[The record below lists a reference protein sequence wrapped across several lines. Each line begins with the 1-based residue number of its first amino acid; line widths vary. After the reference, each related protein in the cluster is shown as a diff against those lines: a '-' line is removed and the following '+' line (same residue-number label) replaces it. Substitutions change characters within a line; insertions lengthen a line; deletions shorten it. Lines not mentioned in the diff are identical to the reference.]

1 VGRRL
6 SVSQLDLVAGRARA
20 AKAFPLLLGEQLI
33 SKRLISKRQELRQ
46 IKNKLLHN
54 ANSWAKGIEY
64 KEAYRGYC
72 LPIFFLPNHRAL
84 EIARDVKAQLTGK
97 KHERQEFKQRR
108 RKVCA
113 AQAARDRAELYKIEK
128 EKIQQKRAPIAAEK
142 GALPD
147 FVIIGAKKCGTTF
160 LYDLLI
166 EHPHVE
172 SAAQKELH
180 YFDRYFDQGIDW
192 YRRCFPAP
200 KWIDGRTTITGE
212 ATPYLPTPSAA
223 ERMAKILPQ
232 ARLIVLLRNPV
243 DRAYSDYQQGVRLGR
258 ETRRFEEAIQAEKS
272 EIIGKDE
279 ITPREGRIGP
289 TDARCQ
295 YLRRGIYVDQ
305 LLHWTKFFTKDQI
318 LVLKSEDFFEHTPE
332 TLKVVLKFLGLSPP
346 SSPKLRTDFRGWLRN
361 KRHKGEYQQGM
372 SSVTRRQLEEYF
384 EPYNR
389 GLYEYLDVDFG
400 W

>member
-1 VGRRL
+1 VGRQL
-6 SVSQLDLVAGRARA
+6 SVSQLDVVVGRARA
-20 AKAFPLLLGEQLI
+20 AKAFPLLLGEQLL
-33 SKRLISKRQELRQ
+33 SKRLISIRQELRQ
-46 IKNKLLHN
+46 IKNELLHN
-54 ANSWAKGIEY
+54 ADSQAKGIEY
-64 KEAYRGYC
+64 KELYGGYC
-72 LPIFFLPNHRAL
+72 LPIFFRPNHKAL
-84 EIARDVKAQLTGK
+84 EIARDVKAHLTGK

-108 RKVCA
+108 SKVCA
-113 AQAARDRAELYKIEK
+113 AQTARDRAALHKIKK

-142 GALPD
+142 GTLPD

-160 LYDLLI
+160 LHDLLV

-180 YFDRYFDQGIDW
+180 YFDRFFDLGIDW
-192 YRRCFPAP
+192 YSRCFSAP
-200 KWIDGRTTITGE
+200 KCIDGRTTITGE
-212 ATPYLPTPSAA
+212 ATAYLPTPSAA
-223 ERMAKILPQ
+223 ERMAKTLPQ

-258 ETRRFEEAIQAEKS
+258 ETRRFEEAIQAEKR

-279 ITPREGRIGP
+279 IPQREGRIGP
-289 TDARCQ
+289 TDARYQ

-305 LLHWTKFFTKDQI
+305 LLHWTKFFSKDQI
-318 LVLKSEDFFEHTPE
+318 LVLKSEDFFERTPE
-332 TLKVVLKFLGLSPP
+332 TLKVVLKFLGLSPT

-372 SSVTRRQLEEYF
+372 SSVTRRRLEEYF
-384 EPYNR
+384 EPYNSK
-389 GLYEYLDVDFG
+389 LYEYLDVDFG